1 MRVKD
6 LLNKNSLYQSIYRQ
20 MMNYESAY
28 LGGLAFKQ
36 ATRRKRPS
44 EDSTLYI
51 DLIGNTVAQPICRY
65 IVDTINDVLF
75 EPGIKRNIM
84 FCTEAGAKISPEATE
99 WSDLFLKDADCRNRS
114 LNGFME
120 QVGDLTSIFGHCW
133 VAVDMPQQKDG
144 NLGRPYVASISPL
157 DVWDWDFEY
166 YGGRPMVS
174 YVKIKE
180 SEDNDCYTIKCY
192 YLGDASTPSYW
203 QAYEIEKN
211 ESGSKLEED
220 AKLTGEGYFPPGM
233 CLPLFIAY
241 GRKDPRIMDLGV
253 SDIDSAS
260 DAMREY
266 YKLECEKYSS
276 LQMAH
281 TLIRADKGIAIPV
294 HAGAIVRATTG
305 QVEAIK
311 VDTGDVTS
319 ILAAQ
324 QDILEQIEALTGL
337 GGLRNSK
344 NSVQSGVAIVAE
356 RKQLHRVAKSKARLM
371 EITEGMIWTF
381 VSRFMGIRW
390 AGQINYNTDY
400 EAHDTAYRMALMNSA
415 KTLAPLNP
423 MVDAMIVKEMIS
435 MLAPDESAQEYQDAF
450 IATIQDPAIRILMTE
465 EENEVS
471 SGDIGTEIP
480 IGSDAKENI
489 EEGTESGGDNAS
501 LLGGAGTPVINT
513 GMSLYPAQA
522 VAVQLAGINVGR

>member
-1 MRVKD
+1 MRNKE
-6 LLNKNSLYQSIYRQ
+6 LLEKNALYQSIYRQ

-28 LGGLAFKQ
+28 LGGLNFKQ
-36 ATRRKRPS
+36 TTRRKRPS

-65 IVDTINDVLF
+65 VVDTINDVLF

-84 FCTEAGAKISPEATE
+84 FCTETGAKISPEATE

-133 VAVDMPQQKDG
+133 IAVDMPQLEEG

-157 DVWDWDFEY
+157 DVWDWDFDY

-174 YVKIKE
+174 FVKVKE
-180 SEDNDCYTIKCY
+180 FEDTDCYTIKCY
-192 YLGDASTPSYW
+192 YLGDAQTPSYW
-203 QAYEIEKN
+203 KSYEVDKGA
-211 ESGSKLEED
+211 SGPNLD
-220 AKLTGEGYFPPGM
+220 DNATLTGEGFFPPGM
-233 CLPLFIAY
+233 SLPLFIAY

-253 SDIDSAS
+253 SDIDAAS

-281 TLIRADKGIAIPV
+281 TLIRAEKGISIPV
-294 HAGAIVRATTG
+294 HAGAIVRATQG
-305 QVEAIK
+305 QVESIS
-311 VDTGDVTS
+311 VNTGDVTS
-319 ILAAQ
+319 IIAAQ

-356 RKQLHRVAKSKARLM
+356 RKQLHRIAKSKARLM
-371 EITEGMIWTF
+371 EITEEMIWTF

-415 KTLAPLNP
+415 KTLAPLNT
-423 MVDAMIVKEMIS
+423 MVDAMIVKEMIA
-435 MLAPDESAQEYQDAF
+435 MLAPDESAQEYQDAY
-450 IATIQDPAIRILMTE
+450 IATIQDPSIKALMTE
-465 EENEVS
+465 EENEVT

-480 IGSDAKENI
+480 IGSDVVENT
-489 EEGTESGGDNAS
+489 EEGTEGGGDNAS
-501 LLGGAGTPVINT
+501 LLGGKGTGIVQT
-513 GMSLYPAQA
+513 GMSLYPQQA
-522 VAVQLAGINVGR
+522 VAVQLAGLNVGR

>member
-1 MRVKD
+1 MKNKD
-6 LLNKNSLYQSIYRQ
+6 LLKKSALYQGIYRQ
-20 MMNYESAY
+20 MINYETAY

-36 ATRRKRPS
+36 SVRRKRPS

-84 FCTEAGAKISPEATE
+84 FCTETGAKINPEATE

-133 VAVDMPQQKDG
+133 VGVDMPQAEEG
-144 NLGRPYVASISPL
+144 NLGRPYVTSISPL
-157 DVWDWDFEY
+157 DVWDWDFDW

-174 YVKIKE
+174 FVKVKE
-180 SEDNDCYTIKCY
+180 FEDADCYKIKCY
-192 YLGDASTPSYW
+192 YLGDAQTPSSW
-203 QAYEIEKN
+203 RSYELEKN
-211 ESGSKLEED
+211 AVGSQLD
-220 AKLTGEGYFPPGM
+220 DVATLTGEGFFPPGM

-253 SDIDSAS
+253 SDIDSAT
-260 DAMREY
+260 DAMHEY

-281 TLIRADKGIAIPV
+281 TLIRAEKGISIPV
-294 HAGAIVRATTG
+294 HAGAIVRATAG
-305 QVEAIK
+305 QVESIAIN
-311 VDTGDVTS
+311 TGDVSS
-319 ILAAQ
+319 IIEAQ
-324 QDILEQIEALTGL
+324 KDILEQIEALTGL

-356 RKQLHRVAKSKARLM
+356 RKQLHRIAKSKARLM
-371 EITEGMIWTF
+371 EITEEMIWTF
-381 VSRFMGIRW
+381 VARYMGVRW

-435 MLAPDESAQEYQDAF
+435 MLAPDESAQEYQDAY
-450 IATIQDPAIRILMTE
+450 IATIEDPSIRALMTE

-480 IGSDAKENI
+480 IGSNANENLA
-489 EEGTESGGDNAS
+489 EVTEGIDNAG
-501 LLGGAGTPVINT
+501 LLGGAGTPIQNT
-513 GMSLYPAQA
+513 GTSFYPQQA
-522 VAVQLAGINVGR
+522 VVVQLAGLNVGR

>member
-1 MRVKD
+1 MKNKD
-6 LLNKNSLYQSIYRQ
+6 LISKNALYQSIYRQ

-28 LGGLAFKQ
+28 LGGLKYKQ
-36 ATRRKRPS
+36 SVRRKRPS

-51 DLIGNTVAQPICRY
+51 DLIANTVAQPICRY
-65 IVDTINDVLF
+65 VVDTINDVLF

-84 FCTEAGAKISPEATE
+84 FCTETGAKISPESTE

-120 QVGDLTSIFGHCW
+120 QIGDLTSIFGHCW
-133 VAVDMPQQKDG
+133 IAVDMPQEAEG

-174 YVKIKE
+174 YVKVKE
-180 SEDNDCYTIKCY
+180 FEDADCYTIKCY
-192 YLGDASTPSYW
+192 YLGDAQTPSYW
-203 QAYEIEKN
+203 KAYEVDKS
-211 ESGSKLEED
+211 ESGPNLDDD
-220 AKLTGEGYFPPGM
+220 ARLTGEGYFPPGM
-233 CLPLFIAY
+233 SLPLFIAY

-253 SDIDSAS
+253 SDIDSAT
-260 DAMREY
+260 DAMNEY

-281 TLIRADKGIAIPV
+281 TLIRADKGISIPV
-294 HAGAIVRATTG
+294 HAGAIVRATQG
-305 QVEAIK
+305 QVESIA
-311 VDTGDVTS
+311 VNTGDVAS
-319 ILAAQ
+319 IIEAQ
-324 QDILEQIEALTGL
+324 KDILEQIEALTGL

-356 RKQLHRVAKSKARLM
+356 RKQLHRIAKSKARLM
-371 EITEGMIWTF
+371 EITEEMIWTF
-381 VSRFMGIRW
+381 VSRFMGVRW

-423 MVDAMIVKEMIS
+423 MVDAMIVKEMIA
-435 MLAPDESAQEYQDAF
+435 MLAPDESAQEYQDAY
-450 IATIQDPAIRILMTE
+450 IATLVDPSIKALFME
-465 EENEVS
+465 EENEVT

-480 IGSDAKENI
+480 IGSDVVENT
-489 EEGTESGGDNAS
+489 EEGTEGGGDNAS
-501 LLGGAGTPVINT
+501 LLGGKGTGIVQT
-513 GMSLYPAQA
+513 GMSLYPQQA
-522 VAVQLAGINVGR
+522 VAVQLAGLNVGR